1 MCKID
6 IDGFRCVIKTIDDGK
21 IFEKF
26 ASNFLSAV
34 LGYEFIPVGGLKDKG
49 IDGFEFLF
57 YRKNYKHLYQYSIES
72 NSYNKI
78 IKTFEAL
85 DKNKIEYDSLCYVT
99 NKIVKDKDIIVDK
112 LFDIYEKPI
121 RIYDLEW
128 FIINATYSSRTI
140 NIYKTFILNNLH
152 EFNKPGKSFVIS
164 NLLDN
169 PTLYVFLRQQLEYYN
184 REELKLDE
192 LLADTLILYSLENT
206 DPDKEIF
213 KTASEIKDEIRRYVK
228 FDPKI
233 LDSTIDKRLNY
244 LSKKPRKIQYH
255 SKAQA
260 FCLPFETRLE
270 IKERNIKEKELMESF
285 HKQTEEILRIYLK
298 KSKIRVQDISQ
309 LINDTIH
316 RIFYKQGLDFSNFI
330 LHNESKQTIEQ
341 DLPQLINQIVEESAV
356 VQNNKEEVKKALLIT
371 IREIIYQGNI
381 EQKKYLESLSK
392 TYMMMF
398 MLQWEPKIATY
409 FESMASKLKIFV
421 CNSIIIPALSEY
433 YLSPENR
440 RYWNL
445 LVSAKNAGINL
456 YINET
461 IVNELTSHF
470 KKIQKKYVSTF
481 IHEEKIYLKDE
492 NMWIYIDEI
501 LIRAYFYAKKIHKV
515 STFKE
520 FLEEFFDSNFKN
532 IKEDLILYLS
542 ETFGIKYLSYD
553 EININIDKNEETLIF
568 EKLKEQK
575 TNSIKAINDT
585 KLILTVYK
593 LREKNNE
600 LASGDIFGYRTW
612 WLSTD
617 TTTYKAVSE
626 VLEKKYNVSCY
637 IRPDFLY
644 SYITLAPK
652 LKDIDEAYKQLFPN
666 LIGVNLSYH
675 LPPEITRY
683 IQKKIAEYN
692 RKKGSIRIQRMLKN
706 FSEKL
711 KSDFLLK
718 NRKFPKHFLEE
729 IERDINM

>member
-233 LDSTIDKRLNY
+233 VDSTIDK
-244 LSKKPRKIQYH
+244 
-255 SKAQA
+255 
-260 FCLPFETRLE
+260 
-270 IKERNIKEKELMESF
+270 
-285 HKQTEEILRIYLK
+285 
-298 KSKIRVQDISQ
+298 
-309 LINDTIH
+309 
-316 RIFYKQGLDFSNFI
+316 
-330 LHNESKQTIEQ
+330 
-341 DLPQLINQIVEESAV
+341 
-356 VQNNKEEVKKALLIT
+356 
-371 IREIIYQGNI
+371 
-381 EQKKYLESLSK
+381 
-392 TYMMMF
+392 
-398 MLQWEPKIATY
+398 
-409 FESMASKLKIFV
+409 
-421 CNSIIIPALSEY
+421 
-433 YLSPENR
+433 
-440 RYWNL
+440 
-445 LVSAKNAGINL
+445 
-456 YINET
+456 
-461 IVNELTSHF
+461 
-470 KKIQKKYVSTF
+470 
-481 IHEEKIYLKDE
+481 
-492 NMWIYIDEI
+492 
-501 LIRAYFYAKKIHKV
+501 
-515 STFKE
+515 
-520 FLEEFFDSNFKN
+520 
-532 IKEDLILYLS
+532 
-542 ETFGIKYLSYD
+542 
-553 EININIDKNEETLIF
+553 
-568 EKLKEQK
+568 
-575 TNSIKAINDT
+575 
-585 KLILTVYK
+585 
-593 LREKNNE
+593 
-600 LASGDIFGYRTW
+600 
-612 WLSTD
+612 
-617 TTTYKAVSE
+617 
-626 VLEKKYNVSCY
+626 
-637 IRPDFLY
+637 
-644 SYITLAPK
+644 
-652 LKDIDEAYKQLFPN
+652 
-666 LIGVNLSYH
+666 
-675 LPPEITRY
+675 
-683 IQKKIAEYN
+683 
-692 RKKGSIRIQRMLKN
+692 
-706 FSEKL
+706 
-711 KSDFLLK
+711 
-718 NRKFPKHFLEE
+718 
-729 IERDINM
+729 